1 MQFIFKRNV
10 YIYTYIFILLQMF
23 FYRTLPITNCAIG
36 NCSRSFFIGLEIS
49 EIDSSNEQNPQ
60 LLQTLTP
67 HVPLRA

>member
-1 MQFIFKRNV
+1 M
-10 YIYTYIFILLQMF
+10 YIYTHIYSFYYKCF